1 MKTELP
7 LSDPPV
13 NGYHFYGFPLA
24 VAGTVDRA
32 RDWILSNYVH
42 LAYDLDP
49 TTTVPFC
56 FYLYD
61 YAISPWL
68 DVVRANRR
76 WLADQGADP
85 VEYCRAAVHAGHY
98 VYLNL
103 DDFHVPS
110 RPGHRVRHGSHDLLL
125 CGVDDAARTFSTYG
139 FDKADVMRRS
149 TIGFAEFRDA
159 YRSLDTIP
167 NDCSQVYLYRVVPD
181 ADYDFNLRLVRESL
195 GEYLDGTNV
204 SVRFDMFRPA
214 WERAYGVDVYPPLQR
229 YLTEWVEGRA
239 EYDIRILHI
248 LWEHKKLMARRVE
261 RMAELLGGAFTALA
275 EDVRVVEKQAFRLR
289 NKMFFREVGGRP
301 SEFGHAEIAEL
312 DGLRKAEERALAE
325 TMRQLRDA

>member
-1 MKTELP
+1 MKKELP
-7 LSDPPV
+7 LSDPLA

-24 VAGTVDRA
+24 IAGTVDRA

-49 TTTVPFC
+49 ATPVPFC

-76 WLADQGADP
+76 WLADLDADP
-85 VEYCRAAVHAGHY
+85 VEYCRTAVHAGHY

-110 RPGHRVRHGSHDLLL
+110 RPLYGVRHSSHDLLL

-139 FDKADVMRRS
+139 YDKADVLRRS
-149 TIGFAEFRDA
+149 TIGFEEFRAA
-159 YRSLDTIP
+159 YRGLDALP
-167 NDCSQVYLYRVVPD
+167 EDCTQVYLYRVVPD
-181 ADYDFNLRLVRESL
+181 AAYDFNLRVVRESL
-195 GEYLDGTNV
+195 EEYLDGTNV
-204 SVRFDMFRPA
+204 SLRFEMLRPA

-239 EYDIRILHI
+239 DYDIRNLHI
-248 LWEHKKLMARRVE
+248 LWEHKKLMTLRVE
-261 RMAELLGGAFTALA
+261 RMAQLLGGPFTALA
-275 EDVRVVEKQAFRLR
+275 EDARALEKHAFRLR
-289 NKMFFREVGGRP
+289 NKMFFREAAGRP
-301 SEFGHAEIAEL
+301 AEFGHAEIAEL
-312 DGLRKAEERALAE
+312 DGLRKAEERALREAV
-325 TMRQLRDA
+325 RQLRNV